1 MKLKKQKR
9 GNGDRSDPYRLQ
21 APPPPVRPP
30 PSPSETNSLAQAES
44 HLVSPSRL
52 HVAVESLQLAHAG
65 LPVAAVV
72 VAAGQHGVE
81 EPPAAEVREA
91 VRQRRLAGGVQHRE
105 RTRRG
110 VRVTCGGLAGVRA
123 LSRHAFSSSY
133 FSSLEA

>member
-1 MKLKKQKR
+1 METEVTPT
-9 GNGDRSDPYRLQ
+9 DSRLH
-21 APPPPVRPP
+21 PPPPVRPP